1 MSHPQRFR
9 FEERADPAAPSASL
23 WSQSHELPQFPPLAE
38 ALRVDTVIVGAGITG
53 LSLGVRLARAG
64 QSVAIVERRR
74 LASGTTGGSTAHV
87 TASLD
92 TPWDTI
98 ASRFGDDA
106 ARVVADALRRAID
119 EIEAESRSA
128 PGAASFARVPGF
140 RVAEDDEDAE
150 TLDREADV
158 ASRLGLAVR
167 RAPPPARFPGAGAL
181 RFDDQAEID
190 PVAYLHGLARA
201 FVGLGGAVYEHSPVV
216 EIADDA
222 VVVGEGRTVRADA
235 VVQAAHTA
243 IGLSPIVQMRLA
255 PRTSY
260 VLAARLDAPLEP
272 MLLWDCDD
280 PYHYVRSLAP
290 DRRLV
295 LIGGEDHPVGRCAE
309 PATRLRALEAWARG
323 RFGPLE
329 GVGSW
334 SAELFETPDG
344 LPLIG
349 RTPGSRQLVAAG
361 YSGTGITFGTVAAD
375 LLADLLL
382 GAESPGARVF
392 SPARLG
398 PLAGVV
404 ATGRKS
410 LSDGWRFVA
419 DRARAAATPGL
430 RSGEPDVP
438 LDGGRVVSRGGRTLA
453 LYRDPSGVLH
463 TLSARCTHLGCIVQ
477 WNDFEKTW
485 DCPCHGGRFHRTGKV
500 IYGPPTSDL
509 AHVDE
514 GASEAGDD
522 GPDGHRRER

>member
-1 MSHPQRFR
+1 VSHPQRSR
-9 FEERADPAAPSASL
+9 FEGPAEPTAPSVSI
-23 WSQSHELPQFPPLAE
+23 WSQSHALPQFPPLAE
-38 ALRVDTVIVGAGITG
+38 ELRVDTVIVGAGITG

-64 QSVAIVERRR
+64 QAVAVVERRR

-92 TPWDTI
+92 APWDTI
-98 ASRFGDDA
+98 ASRFGEEP
-106 ARVVADALRRAID
+106 ARVVAESIRRAMAA
-119 EIEAESRSA
+119 IETESRSA
-128 PGAASFARVPGF
+128 PGAAAFTRVPGY
-140 RVAEDDEDAE
+140 RVATDDADAE

-158 ASRLGLAVR
+158 AQRLGLAVR
-167 RAPPPARFPGAGAL
+167 RVPPPARFPGAGAI

-190 PVAYLHGLARA
+190 PVAYLHGLART
-201 FVGLGGAVYEHSPVV
+201 FVGLGGAVYEQSPVV
-216 EIADDA
+216 ETADDA
-222 VVVGEGRTVRADA
+222 VHIGDGRTIRAAA
-235 VVQAAHTA
+235 VVHATHTP
-243 IGLSPIVQMRLA
+243 IGLAPIVQMRVE

-260 VLAARLDAPLEP
+260 VLTARLDAPLEP

-295 LIGGEDHPVGRCAE
+295 LIGGEDHPVGRCTE
-309 PATRLRALEAWARG
+309 PSARLDALETWARA
-323 RFGPLE
+323 RFGGLE
-329 GVGSW
+329 RIGGW

-349 RTPGSRQLVAAG
+349 ATPGSRQLVASG
-361 YSGTGITFGTVAAD
+361 FSGTGITFGSVAAD
-375 LLADLLL
+375 VLADLLL
-382 GAESPGARVF
+382 GAENPGARVYA
-392 SPARLG
+392 PGRLG
-398 PLAGVV
+398 PVAGLL
-404 ATGRKS
+404 ATGRKG

-419 DRARAAATPGL
+419 DRARAGL

-438 LDGGRVVSRGGRTLA
+438 LDGGCVVTRGRRTLA
-453 LYRDPSGVLH
+453 LYRDPSGELH

-509 AHVDE
+509 ARVDE
-514 GASEAGDD
+514 EAAEAGDE
-522 GPDGHRRER
+522 GPHGHRGKR